1 MYRTS
6 TLVNNHYI
14 GIIGIDHWSQDSQN
28 HLCILPNKR
37 VLVLGQAV
45 AEEAEAE
52 EAVAEPVVVLPQPSK
67 PYVTPSLI
75 LIYYYHSQSP
85 R

>member
-6 TLVNNHYI
+6 TLLNNHYI
-14 GIIGIDHWSQDSQN
+14 GIIGIDHSQN
-28 HLCILPNKR
+28 NQTHLNILPNKW
-37 VLVLGQAV
+37 VLVLGQV
-45 AEEAEAE
+45 VEAEAE
-52 EAVAEPVVVLPQPSK
+52 AAEAEAVAEAVLPQPSK

-75 LIYYYHSQSP
+75 LIYYYHSQLP